1 MDYFSLNYFKKY
13 FFVILPIFFS
23 GVLIINAFSNN
34 GGLQEFFLLKK
45 KIEYSQENLVFLRK
59 DADKLQYK
67 IDLISGNIIDQD
79 LLEELAQKNLGYI
92 YSNEVILSF
101 DN

>member
-23 GVLIINAFSNN
+23 GILIINAFSNN
-34 GGLQEFFLLKK
+34 GGLQEYFLLKK
-45 KIEYSQENLVFLRK
+45 KIEYSQQNLIFLRK

-67 IDLISGNIIDQD
+67 IDLISG
-79 LLEELAQKNLGYI
+79 ELAQKNLGYI
-92 YSNEVILSF
+92 YWNEVILSF